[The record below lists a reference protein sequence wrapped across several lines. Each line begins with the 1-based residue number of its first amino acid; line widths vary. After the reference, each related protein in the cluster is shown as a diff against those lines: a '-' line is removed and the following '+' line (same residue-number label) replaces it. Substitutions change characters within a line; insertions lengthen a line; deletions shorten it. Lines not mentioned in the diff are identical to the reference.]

1 MVWLCLAYISAR
13 ASGVGLAGEWG
24 REELQRTSEGRGGHV
39 WCGHEGLRVAYGFI
53 FALGLEFLD
62 GSGHGR
68 SKE

>member
-13 ASGVGLAGEWG
+13 ASGVEPAG
-24 REELQRTSEGRGGHV
+24 REKLQRTSEGRGGHV
-39 WCGHEGLRVAYGFI
+39 WCGHESLRVAYGLI
-53 FALGLEFLD
+53 FAFGLECLD

>member
-1 MVWLCLAYISAR
+1 MVWLCLGHISAR
-13 ASGVGLAGEWG
+13 VSRVGLAG

-39 WCGHEGLRVAYGFI
+39 WCGHEGLRVAHGLI

-68 SKE
+68 S

>member
-1 MVWLCLAYISAR
+1 MMLWLCLAYISGR
-13 ASGVGLAGEWG
+13 ASGVGLVG